1 MLIFS
6 IPCAGK
12 VPDISNVLL
21 PFMRDGILHIPL
33 TVGNGKII
41 DGSDVEIGSTKR
53 GSSKSTTMSDDDI
66 CIALFMDG
74 GILSNAVTVTFSNAL
89 PARSVIIGA
98 DGFVVLNT
106 ICGVAL
112 DFSELKS
119 EISSVVSF
127 RMLSSSIKN
136 TVDDDVIDMLV
147 MCASDYTVSFA
158 PGQTSTVSTVRLSSD
173 PTEVIISMQ
182 IPFGTGDTPTIEQTG
197 EILNTNGEDVSLGKI
212 TAEDRAPPYLV
223 SAASLSTSSIKVTF
237 SEKMAPPFTAVDR
250 IQCIRHNC
258 DFYTS

>member
-1 MLIFS
+1 
-6 IPCAGK
+6 
-12 VPDISNVLL
+12 
-21 PFMRDGILHIPL
+21 
-33 TVGNGKII
+33 
-41 DGSDVEIGSTKR
+41 
-53 GSSKSTTMSDDDI
+53 MSDDDI

-136 TVDDDVIDMLV
+136 TVDDDVIDMLS
-147 MCASDYTVSFA
+147 CA
-158 PGQTSTVSTVRLSSD
+158 PGAICMGSSKSTEIRRGFMVADEVMFGCCLVRYSSYRRYLYYLE
-173 PTEVIISMQ
+173 PSII
-182 IPFGTGDTPTIEQTG
+182 
-197 EILNTNGEDVSLGKI
+197 
-212 TAEDRAPPYLV
+212 R
-223 SAASLSTSSIKVTF
+223 
-237 SEKMAPPFTAVDR
+237 
-250 IQCIRHNC
+250 CH
-258 DFYTS
+258 

>member
-1 MLIFS
+1 MMI
-6 IPCAGK
+6 
-12 VPDISNVLL
+12 
-21 PFMRDGILHIPL
+21 
-33 TVGNGKII
+33 
-41 DGSDVEIGSTKR
+41 
-53 GSSKSTTMSDDDI
+53 I

-136 TVDDDVIDMLV
+136 TVDDDVIDMLS
-147 MCASDYTVSFA
+147 CA
-158 PGQTSTVSTVRLSSD
+158 PGAICMGSSKSTEIRRGFMVADEVMLWGCLVYSSYRRYLYYLE
-173 PTEVIISMQ
+173 PSII
-182 IPFGTGDTPTIEQTG
+182 
-197 EILNTNGEDVSLGKI
+197 
-212 TAEDRAPPYLV
+212 R
-223 SAASLSTSSIKVTF
+223 
-237 SEKMAPPFTAVDR
+237 
-250 IQCIRHNC
+250 CH
-258 DFYTS
+258 

>member
-1 MLIFS
+1 MLKSMVLLYGTIISSSEMVYGKRLNVLFVRIDPPVKLFPATSIILPLINGIFS
-6 IPCAGK
+6 IALCWKSTRYLQLQCIASIYERWKFK
-12 VPDISNVLL
+12 V
-21 PFMRDGILHIPL
+21 IPL

-41 DGSDVEIGSTKR
+41 YGSGVKI

-127 RMLSSSIKN
+127 RMLNSSIYA
-136 TVDDDVIDMLV
+136 LV
-147 MCASDYTVSFA
+147 ASYNAGLQIVKI
-158 PGQTSTVSTVRLSSD
+158 SS
-173 PTEVIISMQ
+173 
-182 IPFGTGDTPTIEQTG
+182 
-197 EILNTNGEDVSLGKI
+197 I
-212 TAEDRAPPYLV
+212 TAIPDKTAPKHNLICNHKP
-223 SAASLSTSSIKVTF
+223 TSDF
-237 SEKMAPPFTAVDR
+237 SR
-250 IQCIRHNC
+250 L
-258 DFYTS
+258 

>member
-1 MLIFS
+1 MVVLYGTIILTS
-6 IPCAGK
+6 EMVYGK
-12 VPDISNVLL
+12 RLNVL
-21 PFMRDGILHIPL
+21 FVRIDPL
-33 TVGNGKII
+33 AKFISCCIYNVGTTNGDIQYCMCWKSARYLQCIASIYERWKFCYTVDSWEWKDYI
-41 DGSDVEIGSTKR
+41 DGSDGMIGSTKR

-136 TVDDDVIDMLV
+136 TVDDDAD
-147 MCASDYTVSFA
+147 
-158 PGQTSTVSTVRLSSD
+158 
-173 PTEVIISMQ
+173 
-182 IPFGTGDTPTIEQTG
+182 
-197 EILNTNGEDVSLGKI
+197 NNW
-212 TAEDRAPPYLV
+212 
-223 SAASLSTSSIKVTF
+223 
-237 SEKMAPPFTAVDR
+237 
-250 IQCIRHNC
+250 
-258 DFYTS
+258 

>member
-1 MLIFS
+1 MVIFS
-6 IPCAGK
+6 IACAGK
-12 VPDISNVLL
+12 VPDISNVLF
-21 PFMRDGILHIPL
+21 PFMRDGNPVY
-33 TVGNGKII
+33 TVDSWG
-41 DGSDVEIGSTKR
+41 VERYRWIGCSKGSTKR

-66 CIALFMDG
+66 RIALFMDG

-136 TVDDDVIDMLV
+136 TVDDDVIDMLS
-147 MCASDYTVSFA
+147 CA
-158 PGQTSTVSTVRLSSD
+158 PGAICMGSSKSTEIRRGFMVADEVMLGAVLSGIA
-173 PTEVIISMQ
+173 VIEDI
-182 IPFGTGDTPTIEQTG
+182 FTIWSPA
-197 EILNTNGEDVSLGKI
+197 L
-212 TAEDRAPPYLV
+212 
-223 SAASLSTSSIKVTF
+223 
-237 SEKMAPPFTAVDR
+237 
-250 IQCIRHNC
+250 
-258 DFYTS
+258 